1 MPTNK
6 LTNQLT
12 NQLGGKIALITGGAR
27 GLGREMA
34 LAFAEAGATGVAI
47 TAAPGSDETSDAIQT
62 ELNDTLGEIGARGC
76 MGLALLGDVA
86 VAEDCQRV
94 VAETIEAFGALH
106 ILVNNAG
113 KAGRYAHGGKG
124 SMPIH
129 EADPEGFRAVID
141 TNVLGPYLMAWAAAR
156 HLEEAGWGRI
166 INISKR
172 TQSMH
177 RKAITPYG
185 PSKAAME
192 AATIAWAEAMFG
204 TGITVNSLS
213 PGGAINTK
221 FGSGEIT
228 GHGPEPSVIR
238 NMAVWLASPASDG
251 VSGCRYCADK
261 WDETLPPDAAA
272 ERCRERAIFPLP
284 SYDTPLDKAWVEPTG

>member
-1 MPTNK
+1 MSAMK
-6 LTNQLT
+6 LD
-12 NQLGGKIALITGGAR
+12 GKVALITGGAR

-34 LAFAEAGATGVAI
+34 LAFAEAGAAGIAI
-47 TAAPGSDETSDAIQT
+47 TAAPGSDEAADSIDA
-62 ELNDTLGEIGARGC
+62 ELNDTLAAIRAAGGKGI
-76 MGLALLGDVA
+76 ALRGDVS
-86 VAEDCQRV
+86 VAEDCKRV
-94 VAETIEAFGALH
+94 VAETIDAFGALH

-141 TNVLGPYLMAWAAAR
+141 TNVLGPYLMAWAAAKY
-156 HLEEAGWGRI
+156 LEDAGWGRI

-172 TQSMH
+172 TPSMH

-192 AATIAWAEAMFG
+192 AATISWAEAMFG

-221 FGSGEIT
+221 FGSGKIP
-228 GHGPEPSVIR
+228 GRGAEPSVIR
-238 NMAVWLASPASDG
+238 DMAVWLASPASDG
-251 VSGCRYCADK
+251 ITGCRYSADR
-261 WDETLPPDAAA
+261 WDDTLPPDAAA
-272 ERCRERAIFPLP
+272 ERCRDKAIFPP
-284 SYDTPLDKAWVEPTG
+284 PDYDTPLENAWNEAAR